1 MNLIYE
7 WGLCIEITFI
17 ASRDEN
23 FSFIEDL
30 KVHMHIFLEKVFFKK
45 K

>member
-1 MNLIYE
+1 MNMIYE
-7 WGLCIEITFI
+7 WGLCIEITYI

-30 KVHMHIFLEKVFFKK
+30 HMHIFLEKGFFFKK